1 MPDGAERRRSG
12 AAMSGDEGV
21 AAFLAALP
29 KVELHVHL
37 LGSAAVDTVA
47 ELAGARPDVGVP
59 ADPVELRRYYRFT
72 DFAHFIEVYTAVNR
86 LVTSGP
92 AMVRLVTGLGD
103 QLALDNVRYAEVT
116 VTPLS
121 HLRRGIAAAELAEAL
136 SIGRRLVAE
145 RHRIH
150 LNWIFDVSADDGIAG
165 AFATLDW
172 VLRYQP
178 DGAVGFG
185 LGGPE
190 LGVPRR
196 LFRTAFEKARAN
208 GLPAV
213 PHAGETSDAGEIWSA
228 VRDLGAVRIG
238 HGIRAVAEPGLLAY
252 LSDRSITLEV
262 CPSSNVRTGAV
273 RAFDEHPLPAL
284 LAAGVPITL
293 GSDDP
298 AMFGTT
304 LTREYQLCHDRL
316 GISLA
321 TLVDSVSAG
330 IDAAFCPAPVA
341 REIRRDLAQARHR
354 LDRPQRTGR

>member
-1 MPDGAERRRSG
+1 
-12 AAMSGDEGV
+12 MSGDERYV
-21 AAFLAALP
+21 AEFLAALP

-47 ELAGARPDVGVP
+47 ELAGARPDAGVP
-59 ADPVELRRYYRFT
+59 ADPAELRRYYRFT
-72 DFAHFIEVYTAVNR
+72 DFAHFVEVYTAVNK
-86 LVTSGP
+86 LVTSGA

-103 QLALDNVRYAEVT
+103 QLAADNVRYAEVT

-121 HLRRGIAAAELAEAL
+121 HLRMGIAAAELAEAL
-136 SIGRRLVAE
+136 AIGRRLVAE

-150 LNWIFDVSADDGIAG
+150 LNWVFDVSADDGVPG

-172 VLRYQP
+172 ILRYQP

-190 LGVPRR
+190 LGAPRR

-208 GLPAV
+208 GLHAV

-228 VRDLGAVRIG
+228 VRDLGAERIG
-238 HGIRAVAEPGLLAY
+238 HGIRAVTDRRALAY
-252 LSDRSITLEV
+252 LAERNITLEV

-273 RAFDEHPLPAL
+273 RTLDEHPLPAL

-298 AMFGTT
+298 AMFGTS
-304 LTREYQLCHDRL
+304 LNREYQLCHDRL
-316 GISLA
+316 GISVAALA
-321 TLVDSVSAG
+321 DLVAAG
-330 IDAAFCPAPVA
+330 IDAAFCPAQVA
-341 REIRRDLAQARHR
+341 WEIRRDLARVRHR
-354 LDRPQRTGR
+354 FDRRQRMGM